1 MTKTKLKTRTVVPVG
16 DRVTVREIPMEERT
30 ASGIVLP
37 PSARNMRS
45 RTGVVLLL
53 GDGVTSKAFK
63 PGDTVLISEYAGM
76 ELSIDGEKQL
86 LLATGEVVAVLREG

>member
-1 MTKTKLKTRTVVPVG
+1 MTKTKSNTRTVVPVG

-37 PSARNMRS
+37 PSARNLRS
-45 RTGVVLLL
+45 RSGVVLLL

-63 PGDTVLISEYAGM
+63 PGDTVLIAEYGGM
-76 ELSIDGEKQL
+76 DLTIDGEKQL
-86 LLATGEVVAVLREG
+86 LLATAEIVAVLRES